1 MYQVTTYA
9 NVRNYKDRLS
19 DSGFRLD
26 PRVGK
31 WERRL
36 PNVRP
41 RTHPGTAVFDGHLYA
56 GGKEASSVERYSP
69 LTNEWI
75 DVPAMKRN
83 RRTERLAVV
92 NGKLYAL
99 DMTIV
104 EVFDSEMNKW
114 KHHSYLNQG
123 RWASRCGC
131 SSGAAIVPAAS

>member
-1 MYQVTTYA
+1 MEWEKKIT
-9 NVRNYKDRLS
+9 KDRFS

-31 WERRL
+31 WE
-36 PNVRP
+36 NVCPMLEP
-41 RTHPGTAVFDGHLYA
+41 RYYFGTAVFDGHLYA
-56 GGKEASSVERYSP
+56 AGGNGAVMSVERYSP

-83 RRTERLAVV
+83 RDTRRLAVV

-99 DMTIV
+99 GSATV

-114 KHHSYLNQG
+114 KHHSNLNQG
-123 RWASRCGC
+123 KL
-131 SSGAAIVPAAS
+131 